1 MNKTIGTKSSIHV
14 SMDTEDLKV
23 FTKIS
28 NTIHKSR
35 NATINELIQ
44 EWIEDQQDIL
54 LAEKVLKDIKSGK
67 RKTISHEEMVKELE
81 W

>member
-14 SMDTEDLKV
+14 SMDTEDLKL

-28 NTIHKSR
+28 KTIHQSR

-54 LAEKVLKDIKSGK
+54 LAEKVLKDIKAGK
-67 RKTISHEEMVKELE
+67 RKTISHEEMMKELG